1 MTPKAPGRPVSMPA
15 YHLLLRTT
23 AGPVTR
29 SSPAAHGRSGG
40 FPSHCGVRF
49 CKASPCKWTCS
60 RLSGSAAPDEANC
73 RVSLRRGRAGEER
86 RQTSWSRKQPPPHT
100 SRQNRKFSV
109 RRSQRNEFCHQQ
121 ERIWR
126 QSLLHSSLRKSC
138 SPADSAT
145 AAPGDPQGEMPGK
158 SCPGSRSGD
167 PAVRIV
173 LFKPPSLW

>member
-86 RQTSWSRKQPPPHT
+86 RQTSWSRKQPPPT
-100 SRQNRKFSV
+100 LPAKIGSSQSGGRKEM
-109 RRSQRNEFCHQQ
+109 N
-121 ERIWR
+121 
-126 QSLLHSSLRKSC
+126 
-138 SPADSAT
+138 SAT
-145 AAPGDPQGEMPGK
+145 NRSESGGRVFSTRASGRAAARLTPPLQLQETLKGRCQ
-158 SCPGSRSGD
+158 GSRARAPD
-167 PAVRIV
+167 PETLR
-173 LFKPPSLW
+173 